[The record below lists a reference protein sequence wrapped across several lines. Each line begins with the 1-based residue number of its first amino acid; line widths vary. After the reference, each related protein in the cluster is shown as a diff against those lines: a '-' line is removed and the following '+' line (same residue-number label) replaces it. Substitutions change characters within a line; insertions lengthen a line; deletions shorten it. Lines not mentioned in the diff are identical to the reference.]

1 MLGRKEY
8 TTIRKTIC
16 IVLALALLLSLSVA
30 AFASELGG
38 SKDVTAKYEKTET
51 EDPIYNVDIAWGDLT
66 FTYSETTEKIW
77 NPDTHTYDTDTTG
90 SWDKTETTIKV
101 TNHSNVEVVVA
112 MSVTPVVNTGVNVT
126 LTGGN
131 ATLAAGVEGDVDGA
145 ASVTGKL
152 TISGKPNNTVTE
164 AGVKVGEITVTIE

>member
-1 MLGRKEY
+1 MQK
-8 TTIRKTIC
+8 IIS
-16 IVLALALLLSLSVA
+16 IVLVMALILSLSVT

-38 SKDVTAKYEKTET
+38 SKDVTAKYEKAET
-51 EDPIYNVDIAWGDLT
+51 EEPIYNVDIAWGDLT

-77 NPDTHTYDTDTTG
+77 NPDTHTYSTDVTG

-101 TNHSNVEVVVA
+101 TNHSNVAVAVA
-112 MSVTPVVNTGVNVT
+112 MSVVPVADTGVNVV

-131 ATLAAGVEGDVDGA
+131 ATLPAGVEGDVDGA

-152 TISGKPNNTVTE
+152 TISGKPNNTVTKD
-164 AGVKVGEITVTIE
+164 GVKVAEITVVIQ

>member
-1 MLGRKEY
+1 MKKIIS
-8 TTIRKTIC
+8 T
-16 IVLALALLLSLSVA
+16 VLALALMLSLSVT

-51 EDPIYNVDIAWGDLT
+51 EEAIYNVDIQWGELI
-66 FTYSETTEKIW
+66 FTYSETTEKTW
-77 NPDTHTYDTDTTG
+77 NPDTHTYDTDVSG
-90 SWDKTETTIKV
+90 GWDKTETAITV
-101 TNHSNVEVVVA
+101 TNHSNVAVDVA
-112 MSVTPVVNTGVNVT
+112 MSVTPVAGTGVNVT

-152 TISGKPNNTVTE
+152 TISGTPNSTVTE

>member
-1 MLGRKEY
+1 MKKIIS
-8 TTIRKTIC
+8 T
-16 IVLALALLLSLSVA
+16 VLALALMLSLSVT

-38 SKDVTAKYEKTET
+38 SQDVTAKYEKTET
-51 EDPIYNVDIAWGDLT
+51 EEAIYNVDIQWGELI
-66 FTYSETTEKIW
+66 FTYSETTEKTW
-77 NPDTHTYDTDTTG
+77 NPDTHTYDTDVSG
-90 SWDKTETTIKV
+90 GWDKTETAITV
-101 TNHSNVEVVVA
+101 TNHSNVAVDVA
-112 MSVTPVVNTGVNVT
+112 MSVTPVAGTGVNVT

-152 TISGKPNNTVTE
+152 TISGTPNSTVTE